1 MAEWADVDRI
11 AAALPEVT
19 FRTVRG
25 GLRQWRIKDKL
36 VAWDRPLR
44 KADLEALGESA
55 PDGPIL
61 GVRVPDLVAKQALVA
76 DAPHVYFTT
85 PHFDGYPAVLIQL
98 EPISPEELEEVIVEA
113 WLDQAPKRLA
123 SSWLEQNDNRA
134 AT

>member
-1 MAEWADVDRI
+1 MAEWTDVDRI

-25 GLRQWRIKDKL
+25 GLRQWRVKDKL
-36 VAWDRPLR
+36 VAWERPLR
-44 KADLEALGESA
+44 KADFEALGGAA
-55 PDGPIL
+55 PHGPIV

-76 DAPHVYFTT
+76 DDPDVYFTT

-98 EPISPEELEEVIVEA
+98 EQISPEELEEAIVEA
-113 WLDQAPKRLA
+113 WLDRAPKRIA
-123 SSWLEQNDNRA
+123 SNWLEENDNRS